1 MMLKIK
7 CKNRGVVSLVSMIQ
21 VIQSDTTSKSF
32 VYAGFKPQNLV
43 SLYHLFP
50 YKCEKTIFK
59 DKMYKGV
66 GVNDA

>member
-7 CKNRGVVSLVSMIQ
+7 CKNRGVVSLVPMIQ
-21 VIQSDTTSKSF
+21 VIQSDTASKSF

-50 YKCEKTIFK
+50 YKREKQYSKIK
-59 DKMYKGV
+59 CIRGLV
-66 GVNDA
+66 